1 MENYAVRDTLLA
13 PKNEDLAMYPPL
25 LQELLSARGI
35 QGREEAQKFLNPDY
49 VRDTHDPFLM
59 KNMERVVDRITAAI
73 NKGEKTI
80 IYSDYDADGI
90 PGAVVLHDLFK
101 KLGYKN
107 FENYIP
113 DRHEEGFGLNVAAVE
128 EFAKAGANLII
139 TIDCGIADNLPVARA
154 NELGMEVIIT
164 DHHEPNG
171 EVPNA
176 YAILNPKQV
185 DCTYPEKI
193 LCGSGVIFKFVQAI
207 LQKKHLIKNASTQT
221 PGAQMDENF
230 GAGIEI
236 KDGWEKWLLDMV
248 GLATLSDMVPLT
260 GENRAFAYYGLKVLR
275 ISPRVGLMKL
285 LRKVNTNQRYL
296 TEDDIG
302 FTISPRINAASRM
315 GVPMQAFTLLSTQ
328 DEVEAGA
335 LADHLNKINDERKG
349 AVAAITKEVRK
360 KITERGE
367 GEVMREI
374 LVMGNPNWRPS
385 LLGLVAN
392 SLKDDHGRPVFLW
405 GREGGTLIKGS
416 CRSDGSVSVVEL
428 MEAVKE
434 SFVVFGGHAFSG
446 GFSVSHEKIHS
457 LEENLNVA
465 YRKLMEKGAP
475 EKEKVRI
482 DKKITLEDVTW
493 DTYKLIDKLSPFGV
507 GNPKPVFLLEGIE
520 VADMRQ
526 FGKEK
531 NHLGLDFMDENRR
544 KISAISFFSKPG
556 DFSKEPKQ
564 GGKINLV
571 ASLEKSTFMNKIELR
586 LRVIDVV

>member
-1 MENYAVRDTLLA
+1 MENYAVRDPLLA
-13 PKNEDLAMYPPL
+13 TQSKGLVGYPDLL
-25 LQELLSARGI
+25 KELLLARGI
-35 QGREEAQKFLNPDY
+35 TSSEEAQKFLNPDY

-59 KNMERVVDRITAAI
+59 KNMEQVVLRVLAAI
-73 NKGEKTI
+73 SKGEKTI

-113 DRHEEGFGLNVAAVE
+113 DRHEEGFGLNISAVE

-139 TIDCGIADNLPVARA
+139 TIDCGIADNIPVARA
-154 NELGMEVIIT
+154 NELGMDVIIT

-171 EVPNA
+171 EVPSA
-176 YAILNPKQV
+176 YAILNPKQS

-207 LQKKHLIKNASTQT
+207 LQRKHLIKNSA
-221 PGAQMDENF
+221 AAIDDET
-230 GAGIEI
+230 GIEI

-248 GLATLSDMVPLT
+248 GLATLSDMVPLI

-285 LRKVNTNQRYL
+285 LRKVNTNQRYI

-328 DEVEAGA
+328 DDIEAGQ

-360 KITERGE
+360 KIAERGE
-367 GEVMREI
+367 GEEMKQI

-392 SLKDDHGRPVFLW
+392 SLKDDHSRPVFLW
-405 GREGGTLIKGS
+405 GREGGSLIKGS

-465 YRKLMEKGAP
+465 YRKLMEKGTPA
-475 EKEKVRI
+475 KEKVHI

-493 DTYKLIDKLSPFGV
+493 ETYKLIDKLSPFGV
-507 GNPKPVFLLEGIE
+507 GNPKPVFLFENVE
-520 VADMRQ
+520 VDDMRQ

-531 NHLGLDFMDENRR
+531 NHLGLDFIDGSGR
-544 KISAISFFSKPG
+544 KISAISFFSKPA
-556 DFSKEPKQ
+556 DFAREPKK
-564 GGKINLV
+564 GGKVDLI
-571 ASLEKSTFMNKIELR
+571 ASLEKSTFMGKIELR
-586 LRVIDVV
+586 LRIIDVV